1 MPIKHAAEK
10 ALRQTKKHR
19 VRNLGVLNNIRK
31 MAVEYRKS
39 LDKKD
44 KAKTAELAK
53 KMIKAYDKA
62 VSNGYLKKNTAS
74 RKKSRLMKKLNALTK
89 S

>member
-19 VRNLGVLNNIRK
+19 ARNLDVLNNIKK
-31 MAVEYRKS
+31 MSVEYRKS
-39 LDKKD
+39 VEKKD
-44 KAKTAELAK
+44 KTKAGELAK
-53 KMIKAYDKA
+53 KLVKAYDKA

-74 RKKSRLMKKLNALTK
+74 RKKSRLIKKLNALMKT
-89 S
+89 

>member
-19 VRNLGVLNNIRK
+19 ARNLDVLGNIKK

-39 LDKKD
+39 VEKKD
-44 KAKTAELAK
+44 KTKTAELAK
-53 KMIKAYDKA
+53 KLVKAYDKA

-74 RKKSRLMKKLNALTK
+74 RKKSRLMKKLNALMKT
-89 S
+89 